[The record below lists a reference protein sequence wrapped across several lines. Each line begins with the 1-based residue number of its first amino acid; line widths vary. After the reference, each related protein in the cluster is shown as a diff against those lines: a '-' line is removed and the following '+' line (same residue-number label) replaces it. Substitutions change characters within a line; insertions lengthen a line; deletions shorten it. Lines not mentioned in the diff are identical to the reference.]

1 MVVEQEYKLEG
12 LQQLETREE
21 GESEYVEAYS
31 DLGDLE
37 VREKP
42 EELEFVWE
50 TDAGFAE
57 VLEAVESLYRRKNGI
72 QALEKNGYG
81 GLDQT
86 KIRDYVLEG
95 PLEEDGIGD
104 WEEFHIL
111 QIGGSDFYVSWD
123 SKAEGRDHRIRLNAQ
138 GSGLAPFESV
148 YRKTVDDE
156 GVEDVISD
164 VEDEFFDHPRSFPGF
179 WDPTDRYN

>member
-1 MVVEQEYKLEG
+1 MEQGYELKGLEE
-12 LQQLETREE
+12 LEPRDE
-21 GESEYVEAYS
+21 GENEYVEAYS
-31 DLGDLE
+31 EPGDLE

-50 TDAGFAE
+50 TDADFGE
-57 VLEAVESLYRRKNGI
+57 VLEAVESLYRRKNGV

-104 WEEFHIL
+104 WSDYHML

-123 SKAEGRDHRIRLNAQ
+123 SKAEEKDHRIRLNAQ

-148 YRKTVDDE
+148 YRRTVDED

-164 VEDEFFDHPRSFPGF
+164 VENEFFDHPRSFPGF
-179 WDPTDRYN
+179 WDPTDRFN